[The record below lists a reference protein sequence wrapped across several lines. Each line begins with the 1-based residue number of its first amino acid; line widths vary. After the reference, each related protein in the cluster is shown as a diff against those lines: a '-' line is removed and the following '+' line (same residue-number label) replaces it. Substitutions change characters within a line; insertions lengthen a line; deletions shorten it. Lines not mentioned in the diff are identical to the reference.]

1 MSQLNFVSLVPFLNG
16 LPEDTVRRAI
26 DKANLRDYPPKQLI
40 LRENDWGGSVYFVLE
55 GWVKICTYNT
65 DGREIALNIAGK
77 GEIVGEMAALED
89 APHSSDVLS
98 LTAVTMANIPTLDFI
113 NLIQSEALAGMQL
126 AKLISQRLRQVN
138 HRLIIRES
146 NSTSR
151 LADTLLFLAE
161 KQGKIKGIGA
171 EIMNLSHQDLASF
184 SGLTRQTVTRIINQ
198 MSAIGLITRTRD
210 LILIPDLLLLKNI
223 I

>member
-1 MSQLNFVSLVPFLNG
+1 MPQLNFVSLVPFLNG
-16 LPEDTVRRAI
+16 LPEDIVRRAI

-55 GWVKICTYNT
+55 GWVKICTYNN

-113 NLIQSEALAGMQL
+113 NLIQSEALAGMEL
-126 AKLISQRLRQVN
+126 AKLMSQRLRQVN

-161 KQGKIKGIGA
+161 KQGKIKGISA

-184 SGLTRQTVTRIINQ
+184 SGLTRQTVTRLINQ